1 MEMNMFQLSG
11 IGGFLLLIL
20 DLYAI
25 VSIINSNASTGA
37 KVAWTLA
44 VIILPFLGFIAW
56 LIFGPRGS
64 ARHA

>member
-20 DLYAI
+20 DIYAI
-25 VSIINSNASTGA
+25 VSIVNSNASTGA
-37 KVAWTLA
+37 KVIWTLA
-44 VIILPFLGFIAW
+44 VIFLPLLGFLAW
-56 LIFGPRGS
+56 LVFGPRGA